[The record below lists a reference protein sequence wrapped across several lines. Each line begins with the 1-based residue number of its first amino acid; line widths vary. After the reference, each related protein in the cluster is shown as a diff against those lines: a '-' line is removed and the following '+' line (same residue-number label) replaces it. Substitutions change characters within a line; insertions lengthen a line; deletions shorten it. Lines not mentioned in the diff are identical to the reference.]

1 MRNYSWSMKAF
12 ALMLIIILLNIKH
25 QIAAEELSY
34 GDNSIDDDNQF
45 QIQEPNEQAFD
56 AAKQTWKTL
65 QNGWSK
71 RASNALTEYK
81 QQKLIPVDAYA
92 DVMRNYDDDNMKQQQ
107 QLTNNVNNRVNNDD
121 DENKASSMEKRTW
134 KMFNF
139 NDGNRMVNSWNNL
152 QNAGWRKREPGN
164 WNNLRGL
171 WGKRSSSKWNRLQGS
186 WGK

>member
-1 MRNYSWSMKAF
+1 MKAF

-34 GDNSIDDDNQF
+34 GYNSIDDDNQF
-45 QIQEPNEQAFD
+45 QIQEPNQQAFD
-56 AAKQTWKTL
+56 AAKQTWRTL

-71 RASNALTEYK
+71 RASNALTEYER
-81 QQKLIPVDAYA
+81 QKLIPVDAYT
-92 DVMRNYDDDNMKQQQ
+92 NGIQKYDYDNIKQQQQ
-107 QLTNNVNNRVNNDD
+107 QLTNDNNNRVDD
-121 DENKASSMEKRTW
+121 DADDDKSMEKRAW

-139 NDGNRMVNSWNNL
+139 NDGKRFVNSWNNL